1 MRLVLQVTSWI
12 ALVATLLP
20 AVLYVNGAMT
30 LPSVKGWMLA
40 ATVVWF
46 VTTPMWMDRKG

>member
-1 MRLVLQVTSWI
+1 MRLVLQVISGI

-20 AVLYVNGAMT
+20 AVFYANGAMT
-30 LPSVKGWMLA
+30 LPSVKSWMLA
-40 ATVVWF
+40 ATVAWF